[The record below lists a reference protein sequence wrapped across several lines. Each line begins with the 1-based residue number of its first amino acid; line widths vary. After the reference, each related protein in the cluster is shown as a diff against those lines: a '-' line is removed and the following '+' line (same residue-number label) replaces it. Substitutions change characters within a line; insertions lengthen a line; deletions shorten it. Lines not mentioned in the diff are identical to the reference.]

1 MNQHLFITARE
12 RLNPRWQEAFD
23 TAGYCKLSNFE
34 ATPAKAGELIC
45 WLDISLLTVEE
56 RLLAIKQIASKVEKL
71 VVMSDELS
79 ETEAFKVMQFGAA
92 GYCHYLAA
100 PEQLVEIAAV
110 VSRGGLWI
118 GAQLMQKLLTVTA
131 GAHQSESQAALVA
144 EEVLSNLTPRERMVA
159 IEVGKGATNKEIATR
174 LEITERTV
182 KAHISVIFEKLG
194 VRDRVQLALFINN
207 LSKNPQSLS
216 FSTIA

>member
-23 TAGYCKLSNFE
+23 AADYCKLSNFE
-34 ATPAKAGELIC
+34 TTLAKSSRRIC
-45 WLDISLLTVEE
+45 WLDISLLAVEE
-56 RLLAIKQIASKVEKL
+56 RLPAIKQIGAQVEKL
-71 VVMSDELS
+71 VVMTDELS
-79 ETEAFKVMQFGAA
+79 EVEAFKVMQFGTA

-110 VSRGGLWI
+110 VSHGGLWL
-118 GAQLMQKLLTVTA
+118 GAQLMQKLLTLTN
-131 GAHQSESQAALVA
+131 GASQSVNQVLAA

-159 IEVGKGATNKEIATR
+159 IEVGKGATNKEIAKR
-174 LEITERTV
+174 LKITERTV

-207 LSKNPQSLS
+207 LSKNSQALS
-216 FSTIA
+216 FSTMA

>member
-23 TAGYCKLSNFE
+23 AAGYCKLSDFE
-34 ATPAKAGELIC
+34 TTLAKSSGLIC
-45 WLDISLLTVEE
+45 WLDVSLLAVEE
-56 RLLAIKQIASKVEKL
+56 RLLAIKRIGAQVEKL

-110 VSRGGLWI
+110 VSRGGLWL
-118 GAQLMQKLLTVTA
+118 GAQLMQKLLALTN
-131 GAHQSESQAALVA
+131 GANPSVNQSLVA
-144 EEVLSNLTPRERMVA
+144 EDVLSNLTPRERMVA
-159 IEVGKGATNKEIATR
+159 IEVGKGATNKEIAER

-207 LSKNPQSLS
+207 LSKKSQALS